1 MRKAWL
7 PFCLAAL
14 AACSSVPVP
23 PLVDIPAGSF
33 VMGSE
38 NPPMPEWDEAPL
50 HEVTLPAFRMSAT
63 EITNAQYE
71 AFDPAHKALRGYG
84 GFSVAD
90 DEAVVMVSWA
100 DAVAY
105 CEWLSRRT
113 GRSFRLPTEEEWE
126 YSCRAGTTTAYNTGE
141 TYPEKFWKV
150 QENARF
156 KEPVSL
162 QVAQFQ
168 PNAWGL
174 YDMHGNVE
182 EWCQDA
188 YAPYGHSESG
198 HSELCHSERSE
209 ESPFCRVVRGGS
221 HNTPVRFLRSANRSG
236 SLPEDRS
243 VLLGF
248 RVVEGAPLP
257 EEPASDTVARTP
269 VSHRPKNYGQDTQT
283 GTSVSGAPFFAEPI
297 PYVVAPAGSTPFYSH
312 NHQPAVTWLPG
323 GGLLAIW
330 FSTDAEAGR
339 EMVVLQSRFD
349 GESWSPATLF
359 CKVPDRNMTGSALL
373 TLDNGE
379 ILHFQGVGD
388 AGEWKDL
395 ALAMRRSSADGIW
408 TPLQYIEP
416 EHQVRHQ
423 VIAGPVVCK
432 DGRILLCCDAGPD
445 GEAGTALHVSKD
457 GGKTWEDTGS
467 IIKGIHAGMV
477 ELEDGRL
484 MAFGRGNAID
494 GRMPC
499 SISADGGYTWTYSA
513 TEFPPIGSGQRLVL
527 KRLQEGPLMLCSF
540 GPDGLYVALS
550 YDQGESWPVKK
561 LLTDGKK
568 RVLDGGAWTGT
579 FTLDATHAEPKG
591 YLACTQSPDGV
602 IHLLSSRVHYRFNL
616 AWIEG
621 K

>member
-1 MRKAWL
+1 MTILKHSFL
-7 PFCLAAL
+7 LL
-14 AACSSVPVP
+14 GLLVACTQVPVP
-23 PLVDIPAGSF
+23 TMVDIPAGSF
-33 VMGSE
+33 RMGSE
-38 NPPMPEWDEAPL
+38 NPPMPEWDEAPQQ
-50 HEVTLPAFRMSAT
+50 EVTLPAFKMSAT

-71 AFDPAHKALRGYG
+71 AFDPSHNSLRGYK
-84 GFSVAD
+84 GFSQAD
-90 DEAVVMVSWA
+90 DEAVVMVSWSEA
-100 DAVAY
+100 TAY
-105 CEWLSRRT
+105 CEWLSKKT
-113 GRSFRLPTEEEWE
+113 GRSFRLPTEAEWE
-126 YSCRAGTTTAYNTGE
+126 YACRAGTTTAYNTGE
-141 TYPEKFWKV
+141 TFPENQWKV
-150 QENARF
+150 QENTRF

-162 QVAQFQ
+162 QVAQFE

-182 EWCQDA
+182 EWCLDDYDSDSKA
-188 YAPYGHSESG
+188 
-198 HSELCHSERSE
+198 
-209 ESPFCRVVRGGS
+209 VRGGS

-248 RVVEGAPLP
+248 RIVEAAPSTQDP
-257 EEPASDTVARTP
+257 ESVLESPQMRGSSTKWASP
-269 VSHRPKNYGQDTQT
+269 VLESL
-283 GTSVSGAPFFAEPI
+283 FAEPI
-297 PYVVAPAGSTPFYSH
+297 PYVIAPVDGTPFYSH
-312 NHQPAVTWLPG
+312 NHQPAVTWLPD

-339 EMVVLQSRFD
+339 EMVVLQSVFD
-349 GESWSPATLF
+349 GKAWSPATLF

-373 TLDNGE
+373 TLENGD

-395 ALAMRRSSADGIW
+395 ALAMRRSDGRSEPAMTW
-408 TPLQYIEP
+408 TPLRYIEP
-416 EHQVRHQ
+416 EHEVRHQ
-423 VIAGPVVCK
+423 VIAGPIVTK

-457 GGKTWEDTGS
+457 GGETWEDTGS
-467 IIKGIHAGMV
+467 TIKGIHAGIV
-477 ELEDGRL
+477 ELKDGRL
-484 MAFGRGNAID
+484 MAYGRGNAID
-494 GRMPC
+494 GKMPC
-499 SISADGGYTWTYSA
+499 SLSADGGYTWTYSA

-527 KRLQEGPLMLCSF
+527 RRLQEGPLMLCSF
-540 GPDGLYVALS
+540 GPNGLFVALS
-550 YDQGESWPVKK
+550 YDEGESWPVQK

-568 RVLDGGAWTGT
+568 RVLDGGAWTGK

-616 AWIEG
+616 TWLEG

>member
-1 MRKAWL
+1 M
-7 PFCLAAL
+7 
-14 AACSSVPVP
+14 
-23 PLVDIPAGSF
+23 
-33 VMGSE
+33 SE
-38 NPPMPEWDEAPL
+38 GDEAPQR
-50 HEVTLPAFRMSAT
+50 EVFLPAFRMSAT

-71 AFDPAHKALRGYG
+71 AFDPSHKSLRGCK
-84 GFSVAD
+84 GFSQAD
-90 DEAVVMVSWA
+90 DEAVVMVSWEEA
-100 DAVAY
+100 SAY
-105 CEWLSRRT
+105 CSWLSRKT
-113 GRSFRLPTEEEWE
+113 GRYFRLPTEAEWE
-126 YSCRAGTTTAYNTGE
+126 YACRAGTTTAYNTGD
-141 TYPEKFWKV
+141 TYPEAYWKV
-150 QENARF
+150 QENTRF

-162 QVAQFQ
+162 QVAQFA

-182 EWCQDA
+182 EWCFNNYDSDSKA
-188 YAPYGHSESG
+188 
-198 HSELCHSERSE
+198 
-209 ESPFCRVVRGGS
+209 VRGGS

-248 RVVEGAPLP
+248 RIVEESGEKVHLEADENPL
-257 EEPASDTVARTP
+257 
-269 VSHRPKNYGQDTQT
+269 
-283 GTSVSGAPFFAEPI
+283 FAEPI
-297 PYVVAPAGSTPFYSH
+297 PYVIAPVDGTPFYSH
-312 NHQPAVTWLPG
+312 NHQPAVTWLPE

-339 EMVVLQSRFD
+339 EMVVLQSVFD
-349 GESWSPATLF
+349 GKSWSPATLF

-373 TLDNGE
+373 TLDSGD

-395 ALAMRRSSADGIW
+395 ALAMRRRSGGLW
-408 TPLQYIEP
+408 GPLHYIEP
-416 EHQVRHQ
+416 EHEVRHQ
-423 VIAGPVVCK
+423 VIAGPIVTR
-432 DGRILLCCDAGPD
+432 DGRLLLCCDAGPD
-445 GEAGTALHVSKD
+445 GEAGTALHISKD

-467 IIKGIHAGMV
+467 IIKGIHAGIV
-477 ELEDGRL
+477 ELKDGRL
-484 MAFGRGNAID
+484 MAYGRGNAID
-494 GRMPC
+494 GKMPC

-527 KRLQEGPLMLCSF
+527 RRLQEGPLMLCSF
-540 GPDGLYVALS
+540 GPNGLFVALS
-550 YDQGESWPVKK
+550 YDEGASWPVQK
-561 LLTDGKK
+561 LLTDGQQ

-616 AWIEG
+616 AWLEG

>member
-1 MRKAWL
+1 MKKAW
-7 PFCLAAL
+7 FAL
-14 AACSSVPVP
+14 GLVVCAACTSVPLP
-23 PLVDIPAGSF
+23 EMVD
-33 VMGSE
+33 
-38 NPPMPEWDEAPL
+38 
-50 HEVTLPAFRMSAT
+50 LPAFRMSAT

-71 AFDPAHKALRGYG
+71 AFDPSHKALRGYE
-84 GFSVAD
+84 GFSSAD

-100 DAVAY
+100 DATAY

-113 GRSFRLPTEEEWE
+113 GRSFRLPTEAEWE
-126 YSCRAGTTTAYNTGE
+126 YACRAGSTTAYNTGD
-141 TYPEKFWKV
+141 TFPESQWKV
-150 QENARF
+150 QKNTRY

-162 QVAQFQ
+162 QVAQFE

-182 EWCQDA
+182 EWCQDLVDGQYRA
-188 YAPYGHSESG
+188 
-198 HSELCHSERSE
+198 
-209 ESPFCRVVRGGS
+209 VRGGS
-221 HNTPVRFLRSANRSG
+221 HNTPVEFLATDYRCASI
-236 SLPEDRS
+236 PQDRS

-248 RVVEGAPLP
+248 RVVEGGPCTVGQESVHGTPFSAPP
-257 EEPASDTVARTP
+257 CTVEA
-269 VSHRPKNYGQDTQT
+269 VSVHG
-283 GTSVSGAPFFAEPI
+283 PFFAEPV
-297 PYVVAPAGSTPFYSH
+297 PYVIAPVDSVTPFYSH
-312 NHQPAVTWLPG
+312 NHQPAVTWLPDG
-323 GGLLAIW
+323 RLLAIW

-339 EMVVLQSRFD
+339 EMVVLQSTFD
-349 GESWSPATLF
+349 GEDWTPATLF
-359 CKVPDRNMTGSALL
+359 CKVPGRNMTGSALL
-373 TLDNGE
+373 TLDGGD

-395 ALAMRRSSADGIW
+395 ALAMRRLSADGW
-408 TPLQYIEP
+408 SPLQYIEP
-416 EHQVRHQ
+416 EHEVRHQ
-423 VIAGPVVCK
+423 VIAGPVITR

-457 GGKTWEDTGS
+457 GGETWEDTGS
-467 IIKGIHAGMV
+467 IIKGIHAGIV
-477 ELEDGRL
+477 ELKDGRL

-513 TEFPPIGSGQRLVL
+513 TEFPPIRSGQRLVL

-540 GPDGLYVALS
+540 GPDGLFVALS
-550 YDQGESWPVKK
+550 YDEGESWPVQK

-579 FTLDATHAEPKG
+579 FTMDVTHAEPKG

-616 AWIEG
+616 AWIES

>member
-1 MRKAWL
+1 
-7 PFCLAAL
+7 
-14 AACSSVPVP
+14 
-23 PLVDIPAGSF
+23 
-33 VMGSE
+33 
-38 NPPMPEWDEAPL
+38 MPEWDEAPQQ
-50 HEVTLPAFRMSAT
+50 EVTLPAFKMSAT

-71 AFDPAHKALRGYG
+71 AFDPSHNSLRGYK
-84 GFSVAD
+84 GFSQAD
-90 DEAVVMVSWA
+90 DEAVVMVSWSEA
-100 DAVAY
+100 TAY
-105 CEWLSRRT
+105 CEWLSKKT
-113 GRSFRLPTEEEWE
+113 GRSFRLPSEAEWE
-126 YSCRAGTTTAYNTGE
+126 YACRAGTTTAYNTGD
-141 TYPEKFWKV
+141 TFPENQWKV
-150 QENARF
+150 QENTRF

-162 QVAQFQ
+162 QVAQFE

-182 EWCQDA
+182 EWCLDDYDSDSKA
-188 YAPYGHSESG
+188 
-198 HSELCHSERSE
+198 
-209 ESPFCRVVRGGS
+209 VRGGS

-248 RVVEGAPLP
+248 RIVEAAPSTQEP
-257 EEPASDTVARTP
+257 ESVLESPQMRGSSTKWASP
-269 VSHRPKNYGQDTQT
+269 VLESL
-283 GTSVSGAPFFAEPI
+283 FAEPI
-297 PYVVAPAGSTPFYSH
+297 PYVIAPVDGTPFYSH
-312 NHQPAVTWLPG
+312 NHQPAVTWLPD

-339 EMVVLQSRFD
+339 EMVVLQSVFD
-349 GESWSPATLF
+349 GKAWSPATLF

-373 TLDNGE
+373 TLEDGD

-395 ALAMRRSSADGIW
+395 ALAIRRRDGRSEPAMTW
-408 TPLQYIEP
+408 TPLRYIEP
-416 EHQVRHQ
+416 EHEVRHQ
-423 VIAGPVVCK
+423 VIAGPIVTK

-457 GGKTWEDTGS
+457 GGETWEDTGS
-467 IIKGIHAGMV
+467 TIKGIHAGIV
-477 ELEDGRL
+477 ELKDGRL
-484 MAFGRGNAID
+484 MAYGRGNAID
-494 GRMPC
+494 GKMPC
-499 SISADGGYTWTYSA
+499 SISEDGGHTWTYRA

-527 KRLQEGPLMLCSF
+527 RRLQEGPLMLCSF
-540 GPDGLYVALS
+540 GPNGLFVALS
-550 YDQGESWPVKK
+550 YDEGESWPVQK

-568 RVLDGGAWTGT
+568 RVLDGGAWTGK

-616 AWIEG
+616 AWLEG

>member
-1 MRKAWL
+1 MRKAL
-7 PFCLAAL
+7 SVLFLAVC
-14 AACSSVPVP
+14 AACTTVEVPV
-23 PLVDIPAGSF
+23 LVDIPAGSF

-38 NPPMPEWDEAPL
+38 NPPMPEWDEAPA

-71 AFDPAHKALRGYG
+71 AFDPAHKSLRGYE
-84 GFSVAD
+84 GFSWAD
-90 DEAVVMVSWA
+90 DEAVIMVSWA
-100 DAVAY
+100 DATAY

-113 GRSFRLPTEEEWE
+113 GRFFRLPTEAEWE
-126 YSCRAGTTTAYNTGE
+126 YACRAGTTTAYNTGD
-141 TYPEKFWKV
+141 TYPEEFWKV
-150 QENARF
+150 QENTRF

-162 QVAQFQ
+162 QVAQFE

-182 EWCQDA
+182 EWCADE
-188 YAPYGHSESG
+188 YALPIKLWYEDS
-198 HSELCHSERSE
+198 RYANT
-209 ESPFCRVVRGGS
+209 RGGS
-221 HNTPVRFLRSANRSG
+221 HNTPVEYLRSANRSAAP
-236 SLPEDRS
+236 PEDKT
-243 VLLGF
+243 VLRGF
-248 RVVEGAPLP
+248 RIVESDVLVPAPQGYKRNIHYRIS
-257 EEPASDTVARTP
+257 EEAWETPSD
-269 VSHRPKNYGQDTQT
+269 RPI
-283 GTSVSGAPFFAEPI
+283 FMEPLSYVI
-297 PYVVAPAGSTPFYSH
+297 PNEGIPFYSH
-312 NHQPAVTWLPG
+312 NHQPAVTWLPE

-339 EMVVLQSRFD
+339 DMVVLKSQFK
-349 GESWSPATLF
+349 EEKWSPAIPF
-359 CKVPDRNMTGSALL
+359 SKVPDRNMTGSALL

-379 ILHFQGVGD
+379 ILHFQGIGD

-395 ALAMRRSSADGIW
+395 ALAMRRKPSCYQPW
-408 TPLQYIEP
+408 TDYVLIGA
-416 EHQVRHQ
+416 EHEVRHQ
-423 VIAGPVVCK
+423 VIAGPIVTQ

-445 GEAGTALHVSKD
+445 GEAGTSLHVSKD
-457 GGKTWEDTGS
+457 GGETWEDTGS
-467 IIKGIHAGMV
+467 IIKGIHAGIV
-477 ELEDGRL
+477 ELKDGRL
-484 MAFGRGNAID
+484 MAYGRGNAID
-494 GRMPC
+494 GKMPC
-499 SISADGGYTWTYSA
+499 SLSADGGYTWTYNA

-540 GPDGLYVALS
+540 GPDGLFVALS
-550 YDQGESWPVKK
+550 YDEGESWPVKR

-591 YLACTQSPDGV
+591 YLACTQSPDGT

>member
-1 MRKAWL
+1 MRKAL
-7 PFCLAAL
+7 SLLFLAVC
-14 AACSSVPVP
+14 AACTSVQVPV
-23 PLVDIPAGSF
+23 LVDIPAGSF
-33 VMGSE
+33 VMGSDS
-38 NPPMPEWDEAPL
+38 PPMPEWDEAPA

-71 AFDPAHKALRGYG
+71 AFDSAHKAMRGYE
-84 GFSVAD
+84 GFSSAD
-90 DEAVVMVSWA
+90 DDAVIMISWA
-100 DAVAY
+100 DAMAY
-105 CEWLSRRT
+105 CEWLSKKT
-113 GRSFRLPTEEEWE
+113 GRSFRLPTEAEWE
-126 YSCRAGTTTAYNTGE
+126 YACRAGTTTAYNTGDI
-141 TYPEKFWKV
+141 YPEEFWKV
-150 QENARF
+150 QENTRF

-162 QVAQFQ
+162 QVAQFE

-182 EWCQDA
+182 EWCLNDYDSDSKA
-188 YAPYGHSESG
+188 
-198 HSELCHSERSE
+198 
-209 ESPFCRVVRGGS
+209 VRGGS

-248 RVVEGAPLP
+248 RIVEADPYTESGKSVYGRLKNGTPSTKKAPSVHGAM
-257 EEPASDTVARTP
+257 
-269 VSHRPKNYGQDTQT
+269 
-283 GTSVSGAPFFAEPI
+283 FAEPV
-297 PYVVAPAGSTPFYSH
+297 PYVIAPVDGTPFYSH
-312 NHQPAVTWLPG
+312 NHQPAVTWLAD

-339 EMVVLQSRFD
+339 EMVVLQSFFD

-373 TLDNGE
+373 TMDNGE

-395 ALAMRRSSADGIW
+395 ALAMRRTDGQSW
-408 TPLQYIEP
+408 LALHYIEP
-416 EHQVRHQ
+416 EHRVRHQ
-423 VIAGPVVCK
+423 VIAGPVVTR

-445 GEAGTALHVSKD
+445 GEAGSALHVSKD

-467 IIKGIHAGMV
+467 LIKGIHAGIV
-477 ELEDGRL
+477 ELKDGQL

-494 GRMPC
+494 GKMPC

-540 GPDGLYVALS
+540 GPDGLFVALS
-550 YDQGESWPVKK
+550 YDEGESWPVKR

-591 YLACTQSPDGV
+591 YLACTQSPDGT

>member
-7 PFCLAAL
+7 LLSLAFL

-23 PLVDIPAGSF
+23 VMVDIPAS
-33 VMGSE
+33 
-38 NPPMPEWDEAPL
+38 
-50 HEVTLPAFRMSAT
+50 PAFRMSAT

-71 AFDPAHKALRGYG
+71 AFDPAHKALRGYE
-84 GFSVAD
+84 GFSSAD
-90 DEAVVMVSWA
+90 DEAVILVSWA
-100 DAVAY
+100 DATAY
-105 CEWLSRRT
+105 CEWLSSKT
-113 GRSFRLPTEEEWE
+113 GRNFRLPTEAEWE
-126 YSCRAGTTTAYNTGE
+126 FACRAGTTTAYNTGD
-141 TYPEKFWKV
+141 TYPEEYWKV
-150 QENARF
+150 QENTRF

-162 QVAQFQ
+162 QVAQFE

-182 EWCQDA
+182 EWCQDLVDGQYRA
-188 YAPYGHSESG
+188 
-198 HSELCHSERSE
+198 
-209 ESPFCRVVRGGS
+209 VRGGS
-221 HNTPVRFLRSANRSG
+221 HNTPVEFLRADYRCASI
-236 SLPEDRS
+236 PEDRS

-248 RVVEGAPLP
+248 RIVEGLP
-257 EEPASDTVARTP
+257 DPDLNQDLAQNKTKIRLSLDLSRHTGQNRT
-269 VSHRPKNYGQDTQT
+269 K
-283 GTSVSGAPFFAEPI
+283 SGAQRFEEPI
-297 PYVVAPAGSTPFYSH
+297 PYVLEPVDGSPFYSH
-312 NHQPAVTWLPG
+312 NHQPAVTWLPD

-339 EMVVLQSRFD
+339 EMVVLQSTFD
-349 GESWSPATLF
+349 GKDWTPATLF
-359 CKVPDRNMTGSALL
+359 CKVPGRNMTGSALL
-373 TLDNGE
+373 TLSDGSV
-379 ILHFQGVGD
+379 LHFQGVGD

-395 ALAMRRSSADGIW
+395 ALAMRRLGADGTW
-408 TPLQYIEP
+408 TPLRYIEP
-416 EHQVRHQ
+416 EHRVRHQ
-423 VIAGPVVCK
+423 VIAGPVVTR

-445 GEAGTALHVSKD
+445 GEAGTSLHVSKD
-457 GGKTWEDTGS
+457 GGETWEDTSS

-477 ELEDGRL
+477 ELKDGRL
-484 MAFGRGNAID
+484 MAYGRGNAID

-499 SISADGGYTWTYSA
+499 SISADSGYTWTYSA

-540 GPDGLYVALS
+540 GPDGLFVALS
-550 YDQGESWPVKK
+550 YDEGESWPVKR

-591 YLACTQSPDGV
+591 YLACTQSPDGI

>member
-1 MRKAWL
+1 M
-7 PFCLAAL
+7 
-14 AACSSVPVP
+14 
-23 PLVDIPAGSF
+23 VDIPAGSF
-33 VMGSE
+33 RMGSE
-38 NPPMPEWDEAPL
+38 NPPMPEWDEAPQQ
-50 HEVTLPAFRMSAT
+50 EVTLPAFKMSAT

-71 AFDPAHKALRGYG
+71 AFDPSHNSLRGYK
-84 GFSVAD
+84 GFSQAD
-90 DEAVVMVSWA
+90 DEAVVMVSWSEA
-100 DAVAY
+100 TAY
-105 CEWLSRRT
+105 CEWLSKKT
-113 GRSFRLPTEEEWE
+113 GRSFRLPTEAEWE
-126 YSCRAGTTTAYNTGE
+126 YACRAGTTTAYNTGE
-141 TYPEKFWKV
+141 TFPENQWKV
-150 QENARF
+150 QENTRF

-162 QVAQFQ
+162 QVAQFE

-182 EWCQDA
+182 EWCLDDYDSDSKA
-188 YAPYGHSESG
+188 
-198 HSELCHSERSE
+198 
-209 ESPFCRVVRGGS
+209 VRGGS

-248 RVVEGAPLP
+248 RIVEAAPSTQDP
-257 EEPASDTVARTP
+257 ESVLESPQMRGSSTKWASP
-269 VSHRPKNYGQDTQT
+269 VLESL
-283 GTSVSGAPFFAEPI
+283 FAEPI
-297 PYVVAPAGSTPFYSH
+297 PYVIAPVDGTPFYSH
-312 NHQPAVTWLPG
+312 NHQPAVTWLPD

-339 EMVVLQSRFD
+339 EMVVLQSVFD
-349 GESWSPATLF
+349 GKAWSPATLF

-373 TLDNGE
+373 TLENGD

-395 ALAMRRSSADGIW
+395 ALAMRRSDGRSEPAMTW
-408 TPLQYIEP
+408 TPLRYIEP
-416 EHQVRHQ
+416 EHEVRHQ
-423 VIAGPVVCK
+423 VIAGPIVTK

-457 GGKTWEDTGS
+457 GGETWEDTGS
-467 IIKGIHAGMV
+467 TIKGIHAGIV
-477 ELEDGRL
+477 ELKDGRL
-484 MAFGRGNAID
+484 MAYGRGNAID
-494 GRMPC
+494 GKMPC
-499 SISADGGYTWTYSA
+499 SLSADGGYTWTYSA

-527 KRLQEGPLMLCSF
+527 RRLQEGPLMLCSF
-540 GPDGLYVALS
+540 GPNGLFVALS
-550 YDQGESWPVKK
+550 YDEGESWPVQK

-568 RVLDGGAWTGT
+568 RVLDGGAWTGK

-616 AWIEG
+616 TWLEG

>member
-1 MRKAWL
+1 M
-7 PFCLAAL
+7 
-14 AACSSVPVP
+14 VE
-23 PLVDIPAGSF
+23 IPAGNF
-33 VMGSE
+33 KMGSE

-50 HEVTLPAFRMSAT
+50 QGMTLPAFKMSAT

-71 AFDPAHKALRGYG
+71 AFDPAHKSLRGYK
-84 GFSVAD
+84 GFSQAD
-90 DEAVVMVSWA
+90 DEAVIMVSWSEA
-100 DAVAY
+100 TAY
-105 CEWLSRRT
+105 CSWLSKKT
-113 GRSFRLPTEEEWE
+113 GRSFRLPTEAEWE
-126 YSCRAGTTTAYNTGE
+126 YACRAGTTTAYNTGD
-141 TYPEKFWKV
+141 TYPEEFWKV
-150 QENARF
+150 QENTRF

-162 QVAQFQ
+162 EVAQFE

-182 EWCQDA
+182 EWCLDDYDSDSKA
-188 YAPYGHSESG
+188 
-198 HSELCHSERSE
+198 
-209 ESPFCRVVRGGS
+209 VRGGS

-248 RVVEGAPLP
+248 RIVEAAPSTKW
-257 EEPASDTVARTP
+257 ASP
-269 VSHRPKNYGQDTQT
+269 VLESL
-283 GTSVSGAPFFAEPI
+283 FAEPI
-297 PYVVAPAGSTPFYSH
+297 PYVIAPVDGTPFYSH
-312 NHQPAVTWLPG
+312 NHQPAVTWLPD

-339 EMVVLQSRFD
+339 EMVVLQSVFD
-349 GESWSPATLF
+349 GKAWSPATLF

-373 TLDNGE
+373 TLENGD

-395 ALAMRRSSADGIW
+395 ALAMRRSDGRSEPAMTW
-408 TPLQYIEP
+408 TPLRYIEP
-416 EHQVRHQ
+416 EHEVRHQ
-423 VIAGPVVCK
+423 VIAGPIVTK

-457 GGKTWEDTGS
+457 GGETWEDTGS
-467 IIKGIHAGMV
+467 TIKGIHAGIV
-477 ELEDGRL
+477 ELKDGRL
-484 MAFGRGNAID
+484 MAYGRGNAID
-494 GRMPC
+494 GKMPC
-499 SISADGGYTWTYSA
+499 SISEDGGYTWTYSA

-527 KRLQEGPLMLCSF
+527 RRLQEGPLMLCSF
-540 GPDGLYVALS
+540 GPNGLFVALS
-550 YDQGESWPVKK
+550 YDEGESWPVQK

-568 RVLDGGAWTGT
+568 RVLDGGAWTGK

-616 AWIEG
+616 AWLEG

>member
-1 MRKAWL
+1 MRKPWL
-7 PFCLAAL
+7 LLSLVFL

-23 PLVDIPAGSF
+23 VMVD
-33 VMGSE
+33 
-38 NPPMPEWDEAPL
+38 
-50 HEVTLPAFRMSAT
+50 LPSFRMGAT

-71 AFDPAHKALRGYG
+71 AFDPAHKALRGYE
-84 GFSVAD
+84 GFSSAD
-90 DEAVVMVSWA
+90 DEAVVMVSWD
-100 DAVAY
+100 DATAY

-113 GRSFRLPTEEEWE
+113 GRSFRLPTEAEWE
-126 YSCRAGTTTAYNTGE
+126 YACRAGTTTTYNTGD
-141 TYPEKFWKV
+141 TFPESQWKV
-150 QENARF
+150 QKNTRF

-162 QVAQFQ
+162 QVAQFE

-182 EWCQDA
+182 EWCQDLVDGQYRA
-188 YAPYGHSESG
+188 
-198 HSELCHSERSE
+198 
-209 ESPFCRVVRGGS
+209 VRGGS
-221 HNTPVRFLRSANRSG
+221 HNTPVEFLATDYRCASI
-236 SLPEDRS
+236 PQDRS

-257 EEPASDTVARTP
+257 EEPASDTETRVL
-269 VSHRPKNYGQDTQT
+269 VSVS

-297 PYVVAPAGSTPFYSH
+297 PYVIAPVDGITPFYSH

-339 EMVVLQSRFD
+339 EMVVLQSTFD
-349 GESWSPATLF
+349 GEDWTPATLF
-359 CKVPDRNMTGSALL
+359 CKVPGRNMTGSALL
-373 TLDNGE
+373 TLDGGD

-395 ALAMRRSSADGIW
+395 ALAMRRLPADGGGS
-408 TPLQYIEP
+408 PLRYIEP
-416 EHQVRHQ
+416 EHRVRHQ
-423 VIAGPVVCK
+423 VIAGPVVTR

-445 GEAGTALHVSKD
+445 GEAGSALHVSKD

-467 IIKGIHAGMV
+467 LIKGIHAGIV
-477 ELEDGRL
+477 ELKDGRL

-494 GRMPC
+494 GKMPC

-513 TEFPPIGSGQRLVL
+513 TEFPPIGSGQRLVM

-540 GPDGLYVALS
+540 GPDGLFVALS
-550 YDQGESWPVKK
+550 YDEGESWPVKR

-591 YLACTQSPDGV
+591 YLACTQSPDGT

>member
-1 MRKAWL
+1 MRKAL
-7 PFCLAAL
+7 SLLFLAVC
-14 AACSSVPVP
+14 AACTSVQVPV
-23 PLVDIPAGSF
+23 LVDIPAGSF
-33 VMGSE
+33 VMGSD
-38 NPPMPEWDEAPL
+38 NPPMPEWDEAPA

-71 AFDPAHKALRGYG
+71 AFDSAHKAMRGYE
-84 GFSVAD
+84 GFSSAD
-90 DEAVVMVSWA
+90 DDAVIMISWA
-100 DAVAY
+100 DAMAY
-105 CEWLSRRT
+105 CEWLSKKT
-113 GRSFRLPTEEEWE
+113 GRSFRLPTEAEWE
-126 YSCRAGTTTAYNTGE
+126 YACRAGTTTAYNTGDI
-141 TYPEKFWKV
+141 YPEEFWKV
-150 QENARF
+150 QENTRF

-162 QVAQFQ
+162 QVAQFE

-182 EWCQDA
+182 EWCLNDYDSDSKA
-188 YAPYGHSESG
+188 
-198 HSELCHSERSE
+198 
-209 ESPFCRVVRGGS
+209 VRGGS

-248 RVVEGAPLP
+248 RIVEADPYTESGKSVYGRLKNGTPSTKKAPSVHGAM
-257 EEPASDTVARTP
+257 
-269 VSHRPKNYGQDTQT
+269 
-283 GTSVSGAPFFAEPI
+283 FAEPV
-297 PYVVAPAGSTPFYSH
+297 PYVIAPVDGTPFYSH
-312 NHQPAVTWLPG
+312 NHQPAVTWLAD

-339 EMVVLQSRFD
+339 EMVVLQSFFD

-373 TLDNGE
+373 TMDNGE

-395 ALAMRRSSADGIW
+395 ALAMRRTDGQSW
-408 TPLQYIEP
+408 LALHYIEP
-416 EHQVRHQ
+416 EHRVRHQ
-423 VIAGPVVCK
+423 VIAGPVVTR

-445 GEAGTALHVSKD
+445 GEAGSALHVSKD

-467 IIKGIHAGMV
+467 LIKGIHAGIV
-477 ELEDGRL
+477 ELKDGQL

-494 GRMPC
+494 GKMPC

-527 KRLQEGPLMLCSF
+527 RRLQEGPLMLCSF
-540 GPDGLYVALS
+540 GPDGLFVALS
-550 YDQGESWPVKK
+550 YDEGESWPVKR

-591 YLACTQSPDGV
+591 YLACAQSPEGT

>member
-7 PFCLAAL
+7 LLSLAIM

-23 PLVDIPAGSF
+23 EMVDIPAS
-33 VMGSE
+33 
-38 NPPMPEWDEAPL
+38 
-50 HEVTLPAFRMSAT
+50 PAFRMSAT

-71 AFDPAHKALRGYG
+71 AFDPAHKALRGFE
-84 GFSVAD
+84 GFSSAD
-90 DEAVVMVSWA
+90 DEAVILVSWD
-100 DAVAY
+100 DATAY
-105 CEWLSRRT
+105 CEWLSSKT
-113 GRSFRLPTEEEWE
+113 GRSFRLPTEAEWE
-126 YSCRAGTTTAYNTGE
+126 YACRAGTNTPYNTGD
-141 TYPEKFWKV
+141 TYPEEYWKV
-150 QENARF
+150 QENTRF

-162 QVAQFQ
+162 QVAQFE

-182 EWCQDA
+182 EWCQDLVDGQYRA
-188 YAPYGHSESG
+188 
-198 HSELCHSERSE
+198 
-209 ESPFCRVVRGGS
+209 VRGGS
-221 HNTPVRFLRSANRSG
+221 HNTPVEFLRADYRCASI
-236 SLPEDRS
+236 PEDRS

-248 RVVEGAPLP
+248 RIVEGAPLP
-257 EEPASDTVARTP
+257 EGSASDTISRIS
-269 VSHRPKNYGQDTQT
+269 VSERPQNSGWDTNT
-283 GTSVSGAPFFAEPI
+283 DTSVSEESYFAEPI
-297 PYVVAPAGSTPFYSH
+297 PYVLSPEDGVTPFYSH

-330 FSTDAEAGR
+330 FSTDTEAGR
-339 EMVVLQSRFD
+339 EMVVLQSTYD
-349 GESWSPATLF
+349 GKDWTPATLF
-359 CKVPDRNMTGSALL
+359 CKVPGRNMTGSALI
-373 TLDNGE
+373 TLSDGS

-395 ALAMRRSSADGIW
+395 ALAMRRMGVDGIW
-408 TPLQYIEP
+408 TPLRYIEP
-416 EHQVRHQ
+416 EHRVRHQ
-423 VIAGPVVCK
+423 VIAGPIVTG

-445 GEAGTALHVSKD
+445 GEAGTSLHVSKD
-457 GGKTWEDTGS
+457 GGETWEDTGS

-477 ELEDGRL
+477 ELKDGHL
-484 MAFGRGNAID
+484 MAYGRGNAID

-540 GPDGLYVALS
+540 GPDGLFVALS
-550 YDQGESWPVKK
+550 YDEGESWPVKR

-579 FTLDATHAEPKG
+579 FALDATHAEPKG